1 MLRVSRQLRQSVP
14 RFVLEFARRDVAAIY
29 VLFGGAPLYLASLS
43 NNATVMV
50 VSSTVGP
57 LIGIGFLL
65 VRPFNPYW
73 SLGARMEGKEG
84 ADSRAGATTARRVAE
99 MLQSTTAKRLTV
111 RTGLFACVGVLAV
124 TGGVGWAKGAAL
136 GWSVEL
142 WPSTVTSLFWAL
154 WSLGPQYH
162 VLMRW
167 LILNWEAGD
176 EGTV

>member
-73 SLGARMEGKEG
+73 SLGARMEGKRARIRVPVPRLLG
-84 ADSRAGATTARRVAE
+84 AWQKCSNRRQRSGLPCGRAC
-99 MLQSTTAKRLTV
+99 S
-111 RTGLFACVGVLAV
+111 LA
-124 TGGVGWAKGAAL
+124 
-136 GWSVEL
+136 
-142 WPSTVTSLFWAL
+142 
-154 WSLGPQYH
+154 
-162 VLMRW
+162 
-167 LILNWEAGD
+167 
-176 EGTV
+176 